1 MAAEQPRGLRPLR
14 GHHPAR
20 DGRRPV
26 RREKGRPET
35 PCYRCQSCSGLR
47 RPVEFADAVV
57 RGVITRYLAREDAGD
72 LLPSPRAG
80 PDRAALEAE
89 RTALR
94 GRRAVQLRLH
104 AEGSV
109 DDDELKTALETFGAR
124 LAVISA
130 ELENTGRHSV
140 LTGIAG
146 RPDAA
151 QVWDRLTLGLRREV
165 IRACCEDP
173 PVVFLPGKP
182 PDVFNPEL
190 IKLNIEAGPGRCAR
204 RGCASGLS
212 PPSQRAQERLSP
224 VQIPCT
230 TVHERGAGR
239 SSRRGPPGPSAAPP
253 PPRGPRNWRSR

>member
-1 MAAEQPRGLRPLR
+1 MVRVGFMTASCGVVWMRATARGCGPP
-14 GHHPAR
+14 G
-20 DGRRPV
+20 
-26 RREKGRPET
+26 
-35 PCYRCQSCSGLR
+35 SGLVPPSRPAGGFTTRNGPRNRPRKSLAPGRGEDR
-47 RPVEFADAVV
+47 RW
-57 RGVITRYLAREDAGD
+57 
-72 LLPSPRAG
+72 AG

-104 AEGSV
+104 AEGSI

-151 QVWDRLTLGLRREV
+151 QVWDGLTLGLRREV

-190 IKLNIEAGPGRCAR
+190 IKLNIKGTPGTVRPVRVHRAPSRR
-204 RGCASGLS
+204 RGRVPKNA
-212 PPSQRAQERLSP
+212 
-224 VQIPCT
+224 
-230 TVHERGAGR
+230 
-239 SSRRGPPGPSAAPP
+239 
-253 PPRGPRNWRSR
+253 

>member
-1 MAAEQPRGLRPLR
+1 M
-14 GHHPAR
+14 
-20 DGRRPV
+20 
-26 RREKGRPET
+26 
-35 PCYRCQSCSGLR
+35 
-47 RPVEFADAVV
+47 V

-104 AEGSV
+104 AEGSI

-151 QVWDRLTLGLRREV
+151 QVWDGLTLGLRREV

-190 IKLNIEAGPGRCAR
+190 IKLNIKGTPGTVRPVRVHRAPSRR
-204 RGCASGLS
+204 RGRVPKNA
-212 PPSQRAQERLSP
+212 
-224 VQIPCT
+224 
-230 TVHERGAGR
+230 
-239 SSRRGPPGPSAAPP
+239 
-253 PPRGPRNWRSR
+253 